1 MLLNRLSVQNKILAT
16 LAVPFLVILAAAAV
30 FTWVS
35 IDNWRDANQVRDVS
49 RFVGD
54 AEELVTV
61 IQAERDAAIAGLGSH
76 TPMVSEGEET
86 PEATSEAAARF
97 NEIVALRNQ
106 ALEALDSNYPA
117 GSFDRIPDQA
127 QQALEDARSQLRVG
141 LLRAEEFARRGFVT
155 PLALAKE
162 YDDTNGL
169 MFRFVATLGDTASAR
184 YVGTTTSTY
193 ESLYRYQDRM
203 RSEAALIGQLLTSS
217 REMGDDLATARE
229 RDVALRTRQ
238 VNDLRVETIQDVT
251 SARIQGL
258 DLLPSFPSSYSAVR
272 QLVANGQARSVSAFH
287 IDNWSQ
293 ISGDAID
300 QITPL
305 RETVREE
312 MEKAALDSAN
322 NARTQAI
329 LTILGV
335 VLAVAASLAI
345 AYITSRSITNPLRH
359 LARAADQVKNE
370 LPRLVEQMAVPG
382 QTPDFELKPIE
393 VESRD
398 EVGQLAASFNSVNT
412 TTIDVAREQAA
423 LRGSIAEM
431 FVNVARR
438 DHVLLNRQ
446 LGFLDELERAE
457 EDPNTLAN
465 LFRLD
470 HLATR
475 MRRNSESLLVLA
487 GIDSGRRVREPM
499 AISDVVRTASSEIEQ
514 YDRIQLD
521 LQADPLMLG
530 HNALNS
536 AHLIAELLENATN
549 FSEPHTPVE
558 VTTALSKHFMTV
570 TIRDY
575 GLGMSDQD
583 IEEANRKVASRSATD
598 VVGVQRVGLFVVG
611 RLADRLGVH
620 VAFSRP
626 ADGSEGT
633 VIVLSFPFALFADL
647 SEQPL
652 PQPTDPLSRENQQ
665 AAQNWLQTEP
675 EPEVVQEVNLEALT
689 DGTTQTGMPKRRV
702 SALPQAEAFTPEIPT
717 EQPVTP
723 TGLPSRGAGHMTGP
737 DLHEEDIV
745 LPPLQTPLAP
755 VVSEDSD
762 VSWAPAT
769 AAAPAASLPT
779 RRASAQPV
787 IDLAQEEEV
796 KPQAPER
803 RSAMFSSFRSF
814 NPNDLAAAD
823 DSSAMAGEQPQQV
836 DASYVEPDTA
846 TYETGFGSAYEPT
859 VAPGG
864 YEPLGGRETASHHTA
879 EAVPSEELPP
889 SFEPAAQVAYDTPP
903 SFTPDAVEDA
913 PYAPSALSASSGAEW
928 AERFANLPTRASRA
942 REARMAEL
950 SSPSPASPEEIEHS
964 AQAPAQQNADDIWVP
979 TFANGA
985 APQEQYDFA
994 PAFDENA
1001 HGVAADEHSQYAQA
1015 GEYVPQQPEF
1025 QGYMEQPVGYH
1036 DEPVNTEWH
1045 AQQPAMVEHQYLEQP
1060 TVAQEPVFAPQFP
1073 DADVNPG
1080 GQQLPPSHPFTPISA
1095 PSVASPLDPTLY
1107 NNAPVA
1113 SFADVVADVPETKA
1127 APAKKG
1133 FLAKLF
1139 GKKDKTVPAAQAPV
1153 QQPTGQTFPPVF
1165 GTPST
1170 AVTEPGQRPMD
1181 APFGSFQ
1188 PTPSPQ
1194 AGGQTVPASAYG
1206 VAQAESQPSGV
1217 GTQAPSFNT
1226 TGAGAMEAPAQRSF
1240 RPALTR
1246 DLPQRTG
1253 AAPEPGQV
1261 FGGQQPFGAGGN
1273 GAADPTAGPSGSTT
1287 SFSPAVASPAPAG
1300 TSYWEPPAA
1309 FGQPNALAL
1318 QSTIQE
1324 QAFAEL
1330 SELSAYRPNA
1340 VSAGGT
1346 NLTRRVR
1353 GNVEGPQDDPSAQK
1367 ISRDAAELRSRLSAF
1382 QSATQRGRQDGNHSP
1397 EQGAQASE
1405 VQAARVP
1412 DSVIP

>member
-35 IDNWRDANQVRDVS
+35 IDNWRDANQVRDVT

-61 IQAERDAAIAGLGSH
+61 IQAERDAAVAGLGSL
-76 TPMVSEGEET
+76 TPMVSEGEEA
-86 PEATSEAAARF
+86 PEAANETAARF
-97 NEIVALRNQ
+97 NEMVALRNQ
-106 ALEALDSNYPA
+106 ALDALDSNYPA
-117 GSFDRIPDQA
+117 GTFDRIPENA
-127 QQALEDARSQLRVG
+127 QQALEDARNQLRVG
-141 LLRAEEFARRGFVT
+141 LERAEEFARRGFVT

-162 YDDTNGL
+162 YDDTVGL
-169 MFRFVATLGDTASAR
+169 MFRFVATLGDTSADR
-184 YVGTTTSTY
+184 YVGTTTTTY

-203 RSEAALIGQLLTSS
+203 RSEAALIGQLLNSS
-217 REMGDDLATARE
+217 REMGDELATARE

-251 SARIQGL
+251 GARIQGL

-287 IDNWSQ
+287 IDNWPQ
-293 ISGDAID
+293 ISSDAIAM
-300 QITPL
+300 ITPI

-312 MEKAALDSAN
+312 MEKAAIDSAS

-329 LTILGV
+329 ITILGV
-335 VLAVAASLAI
+335 VLAVTASLAI

-393 VESRD
+393 VASRD
-398 EVGQLAASFNSVNT
+398 EVGQLAASFNSVNA

-470 HLATR
+470 HLSTR

-620 VAFSRP
+620 VSFSRP

-665 AAQNWLQTEP
+665 AAQNWLQAEP

-717 EQPVTP
+717 EQPATP

-755 VVSEDSD
+755 VVSEEND
-762 VSWAPAT
+762 VAWAPAA

-779 RRASAQPV
+779 RRASAPPV
-787 IDLAQEEEV
+787 IDFAQEEEV

-814 NPNDLAAAD
+814 NPNDLAAAGD
-823 DSSAMAGEQPQQV
+823 
-836 DASYVEPDTA
+836 PDTA
-846 TYETGFGSAYEPT
+846 DEQEEQTSASQVEYAATPAGNDNVYGDGINSAYEPT
-859 VAPGG
+859 IAPGG
-864 YEPLGGRETASHHTA
+864 YEPLVEREATSHHIA
-879 EAVPSEELPP
+879 EVPVAEELPP
-889 SFEPAAQVAYDTPP
+889 SFEPAAQVSYDTPP
-903 SFTPDAVEDA
+903 SFTPDAAGGE

-950 SSPSPASPEEIEHS
+950 SSPSPASAEESEYS
-964 AQAPAQQNADDIWVP
+964 PPAPAQQNPDDVWVP
-979 TFANGA
+979 TFAEGA
-985 APQEQYDFA
+985 APQTPPQYEFA
-994 PAFDENA
+994 PTFEHNA
-1001 HGVAADEHSQYAQA
+1001 HSTGVEEHGHYTQA
-1015 GEYVPQQPEF
+1015 NEYVQAQPEY
-1025 QGYMEQPVGYH
+1025 QGNVEPVGYN
-1036 DEPVNTEWH
+1036 EAPVSTDWN
-1045 AQQPAMVEHQYLEQP
+1045 AQQPPSVEHQYFEQP
-1060 TVAQEPVFAPQFP
+1060 AQEPVFAPQ
-1073 DADVNPG
+1073 VQGSG
-1080 GQQLPPSHPFTPISA
+1080 GAPAGNNLPPSHPFTPISA

-1113 SFADVVADVPETKA
+1113 SFADVVADVPEPKA
-1127 APAKKG
+1127 APKKKG
-1133 FLAKLF
+1133 FFSRLF
-1139 GKKDKTVPAAQAPV
+1139 GKKDDTSVVEATTQQPSGHSFPAAFGSQSTQVAEPTQRPLDPSFGSFPQASGPQVSPGAPAYGAGQGEGQQYGSGAQAPA
-1153 QQPTGQTFPPVF
+1153 FN
-1165 GTPST
+1165 
-1170 AVTEPGQRPMD
+1170 
-1181 APFGSFQ
+1181 AP
-1188 PTPSPQ
+1188 
-1194 AGGQTVPASAYG
+1194 
-1206 VAQAESQPSGV
+1206 
-1217 GTQAPSFNT
+1217 
-1226 TGAGAMEAPAQRSF
+1226 GAGSSEPLAQRSF
-1240 RPALTR
+1240 RPALTH
-1246 DLPQRTG
+1246 DLPQNNTG
-1253 AAPEPGQV
+1253 TPEPGQV
-1261 FGGQQPFGAGGN
+1261 FGGSQSFGTGG
-1273 GAADPTAGPSGSTT
+1273 GVIPEAASNAPGSVT

-1300 TSYWEPPAA
+1300 TSHWEPPAA

-1318 QSTIQE
+1318 RSTIQE

-1340 VSAGGT
+1340 VSAGGSS
-1346 NLTRRVR
+1346 LTRRVR
-1353 GNVEGPQDDPSAQK
+1353 GSVESPQDDPSAQK

-1405 VQAARVP
+1405 VQARVP